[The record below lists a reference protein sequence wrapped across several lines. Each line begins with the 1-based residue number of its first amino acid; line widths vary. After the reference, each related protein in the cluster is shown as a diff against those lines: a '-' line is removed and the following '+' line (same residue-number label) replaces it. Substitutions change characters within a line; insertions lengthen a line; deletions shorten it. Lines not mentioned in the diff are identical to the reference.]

1 MTIIYTPEQVAAAQ
15 AVAKADAEMLSY
27 LHDEPPGD
35 QAWEEWND
43 RYQAAYQAYE
53 TADSVY
59 RRLLGDIDPHDVT
72 TAAPHNPLLPAIIP
86 DHGVV
91 QTEDGH
97 FLAGPFFHSRD
108 IGPWA
113 VDLYDPPLN
122 DPAARLVLTLEV
134 DSRDHAQAMVDL
146 MTWALGAGA
155 RTSDGQTVAA

>member
-1 MTIIYTPEQVAAAQ
+1 MTIIYTPEQVAAAN
-15 AVAKADAEMLSY
+15 AIINADAQLMDY
-27 LHDEPPGD
+27 LNHEPFGSSEK
-35 QAWEEWND
+35 WNHWND
-43 RYQAAYQAYE
+43 GYQAAFEDLE
-53 TADSVY
+53 TAESVY
-59 RRLLGDIDPHDVT
+59 RRLVGKVDPHDVVHT
-72 TAAPHNPLLPAIIP
+72 VPTNPLLPAIIP
-86 DHGVV
+86 DNGVV

-122 DPAARLVLTLEV
+122 DPAARRVLTLEV

-155 RTSDGQTVAA
+155 RTNDVVAA